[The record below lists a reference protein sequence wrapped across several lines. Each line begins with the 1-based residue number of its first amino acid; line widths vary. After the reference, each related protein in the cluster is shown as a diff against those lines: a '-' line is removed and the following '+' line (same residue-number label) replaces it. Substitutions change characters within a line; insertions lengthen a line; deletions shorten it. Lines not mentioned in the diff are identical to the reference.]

1 MRGVIGAIALSA
13 MLHSGMAHFSM
24 ALAQEV
30 RRSAVGYMDVTC
42 DRWTAGA
49 NSTQGTAYAAWVAG
63 FLSGANLAERA
74 EDWLID
80 EDGTSIRRWIS
91 EYCKAHPVETIGAAA
106 VMLRQALRQRAQ

>member
-1 MRGVIGAIALSA
+1 MRGVIGAIVLSA
-13 MLHSGMAHFSM
+13 MVHSGA

-42 DRWTAGA
+42 DRWTASA

-91 EYCKAHPVETIGAAA
+91 EYCKAHPVETLGAAA
-106 VMLRQALRQRAQ
+106 VMLRQALQQRAR

>member
-13 MLHSGMAHFSM
+13 VMHSGLAP
-24 ALAQEV
+24 AQEV

-49 NSTQGTAYAAWVAG
+49 GSTQGTAYAAWVAG

-80 EDGTSIRRWIS
+80 EDGSSIRRWIG
-91 EYCKAHPVETIGAAA
+91 EYCKAHPTETLGSAA
-106 VMLRQALRQRAQ
+106 VMLRQALQQRAR

>member
-1 MRGVIGAIALSA
+1 M
-13 MLHSGMAHFSM
+13 MHSGM

-42 DRWTAGA
+42 DRWTASA

-80 EDGTSIRRWIS
+80 EDGTSIRRWIG
-91 EYCKAHPVETIGAAA
+91 EYCKAHPVETLGAAA
-106 VMLRQALRQRAQ
+106 VMLRQALQQRAR